1 MGYELGSAYLGQI
14 VAKQMIE
21 EALYGK
27 PKKAKKTSFI
37 KRLVKKVSK

>member
-27 PKKAKKTSFI
+27 PKKVKKTSFF
-37 KRLVKKVSK
+37 KRFAKKLSK